1 MPIEAPRV
9 LYMTN
14 RDVLH
19 PMAQF
24 AAWHLDGVCIPISS
38 DTKPAELEY
47 FVKNSKADIVVCAS
61 EFTKRFDSLKAE
73 LNMPVL
79 SLTKKDIDQACKS
92 LVSRNAKVSLLKKD
106 ALIIY
111 TSGTTG
117 KPKGVVHTHG
127 SL

>member
-1 MPIEAPRV
+1 
-9 LYMTN
+9 
-14 RDVLH
+14 
-19 PMAQF
+19 MAQF

>member
-1 MPIEAPRV
+1 
-9 LYMTN
+9 MTN